1 MFENL
6 INYHSL
12 KEIIHEGA
20 RAKTGIRIMYPRG
33 ATCLPD
39 DLFQ

>member
-12 KEIIHEGA
+12 KEIIHEA
-20 RAKTGIRIMYPRG
+20 IFKTDVIVLSG
-33 ATCLPD
+33 TS
-39 DLFQ
+39 